1 MNSKFLSFSNNN
13 VDLLRLNMSHL
24 SLPQLE
30 KNIKYI
36 RKFSNVPICL
46 DTEGAQIRT
55 KINKIKTLKKN
66 KFLEIRKHKRES
78 LSLYPED
85 VLKKLKVGD
94 VLELGFDGL
103 IAKVVKINTQKN
115 LIKLKI
121 IQSGLLENNKGVH
134 LKNRK
139 IKLDFLT
146 LKDKKAIKIAKNCSI
161 KNFALSFTNSLDN
174 VRSFNKLLPISRN
187 IFKLE
192 TMKAIRNFKNMRNE
206 GKMFLIDRGDLS
218 KDIKLEKVPLAQRY
232 IQKNKG
238 KCKIYIATNFLENML
253 EKPYPTRAEV
263 NDIYN
268 SLEMGADGLVLAAET
283 AVGKYPIECVKFLK
297 SMIETFKKNK
307 KIL

>member
-1 MNSKFLSFSNNN
+1 MNKIQIFCTLGPSSMNSKFLSFSNNN

-134 LKNRK
+134 LNNRK
-139 IKLDFLT
+139 IKFCT
-146 LKDKKAIKIAKNCSI
+146 
-161 KNFALSFTNSLDN
+161 
-174 VRSFNKLLPISRN
+174 
-187 IFKLE
+187 IFH
-192 TMKAIRNFKNMRNE
+192 
-206 GKMFLIDRGDLS
+206 
-218 KDIKLEKVPLAQRY
+218 
-232 IQKNKG
+232 
-238 KCKIYIATNFLENML
+238 
-253 EKPYPTRAEV
+253 
-263 NDIYN
+263 
-268 SLEMGADGLVLAAET
+268 
-283 AVGKYPIECVKFLK
+283 
-297 SMIETFKKNK
+297 
-307 KIL
+307 